1 VSLRL
6 GNVRTVSRL
15 LRGYQPSNAVRSSTD
30 LTVGRDPFAITTT
43 SCGSAQVSLGTS
55 GNVRV
60 RAGTAVA
67 SSSDTVVVGH
77 LGETP
82 GTAAT
87 EYPPSTVTGPRE
99 RTDEAAG
106 TDPERPATDL
116 DRASPH
122 ATTPTGRRGRGNLG
136 SRHPSATLMC
146 S

>member
-1 VSLRL
+1 MSLGL
-6 GNVRTVSRL
+6 GSFRTISML
-15 LRGYQPSNAVRSSTD
+15 LHGPQPSSAVRSSAA
-30 LTVGRDPFAITTT
+30 LTVGRDPFAITTI
-43 SCGSAQVSLGTS
+43 SCGSSQVSLGTS

-67 SSSDTVVVGH
+67 SSSDTVVVGY